1 MQVKSPRDAGGEF
14 LLVPPTE
21 GVRDQTGQAT
31 TEYAVLLALVAAA
44 LVGAGAL
51 VGLDTVGKAVASG
64 VRTGICIAGG
74 DICRASDA
82 AAAGLSPC
90 TVSDSRKGSG
100 TVVSVGW
107 LRLGEAKG
115 LTVATRSDGSVL
127 ITRTHE
133 RRGGGGAGIGVDVSP
148 LGINLGADV
157 SADFALTSGEAWEF
171 PDAASAA
178 RFLAGRSDPPPVWRF
193 GEAAEILGAQT
204 GARLGIVT
212 LAGAEASAQGGAGA
226 RVGRGRTTLYIRARL
241 DAGVKTWTPGG
252 TRTSGPTTGD
262 VIVELAL
269 ESGEPREIA
278 FRRLGADA
286 AAGRV
291 VDTVARL
298 DLRDPANRAAASRLL
313 AHAPPWRTAAREL
326 HAVLALAVQRGTV
339 EQAVYDVRDDS
350 GSVEVAAR
358 LGAELGIDVSKVR
371 VERRLVGASAWVGG
385 SRERVREDC
394 LM

>member
-1 MQVKSPRDAGGEF
+1 
-14 LLVPPTE
+14 
-21 GVRDQTGQAT
+21 VRDQTGQAT
-31 TEYAVLLALVAAA
+31 TEYTVLLALVAAA
-44 LVGAGAL
+44 LVGAGAA
-51 VGLDTVGKAVASG
+51 VGLDGVGKAVASG
-64 VRTGICIAGG
+64 LRTGVCIAGG
-74 DICRASDA
+74 DICRTADA
-82 AAAGLSPC
+82 EAAGLSPC
-90 TVSDSRKGSG
+90 TVADSRKGSG

-178 RFLAGRSDPPPVWRF
+178 RFLAGRSDPPPAWRF
-193 GEAAEILGAQT
+193 GEAADILGAKA

-212 LAGAEASAQGGAGA
+212 LAGAEASAQGAAGA
-226 RVGRGRTTLYIRARL
+226 RIGRGQTTLYIRARL
-241 DAGVKTWTPGG
+241 DAGVKAWTPDGA
-252 TRTSGPTTGD
+252 RISGPTTGD
-262 VIVELAL
+262 MVVEVTL
-269 ESGEPREIA
+269 EGDEAREIA

-298 DLRDPANRAAASRLL
+298 DLRDPANRAAAARLL
-313 AHAPPWRTAAREL
+313 AHAPPWHTAPREL
-326 HAVLALAVQRGTV
+326 RAVLALAVQRGTV
-339 EQAVYDVRDDS
+339 ERAVYDVRDES

-358 LGAELGIDVSKVR
+358 LGAELGLDVSKVR
-371 VERRLVGASAWVGG
+371 IERRLVDASAWIGG
-385 SRERVREDC
+385 SRERLREDC
-394 LM
+394 LT